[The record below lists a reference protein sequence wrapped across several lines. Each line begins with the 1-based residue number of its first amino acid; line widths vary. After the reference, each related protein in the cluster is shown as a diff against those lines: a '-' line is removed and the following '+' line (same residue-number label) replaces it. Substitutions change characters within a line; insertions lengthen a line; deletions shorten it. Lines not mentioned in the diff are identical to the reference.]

1 VSLYRRSKKI
11 DYAQHVENKK
21 RLHSTF
27 WGNAMLICRL
37 DIPFFGA
44 HLMQTSELHIGG
56 TIYSFAVRKS
66 HKEVLVNF
74 GCNGDVHWAELS
86 NGLSTEWKLTPK
98 TSNK

>member
-1 VSLYRRSKKI
+1 
-11 DYAQHVENKK
+11 
-21 RLHSTF
+21 
-27 WGNAMLICRL
+27 
-37 DIPFFGA
+37 
-44 HLMQTSELHIGG
+44 MQTSELHIGG
-56 TIYSFAVRKS
+56 TIYSFTVRKS